1 MTTPPNLPAGAPA
14 DPAGLMHEQTFNE
27 ALAEALR
34 QRRQLWRTD
43 PNSVLAERLRTLAD
57 ATRERPDI
65 LVAPP
70 DIYPVIIEV
79 EFDEP
84 AFADARRKLGRLI
97 AGTADRVRAA
107 IAVGAPEEVRGWSTD
122 QLRARLAQPDGVALR
137 LAVLYAGPSGTD
149 ADASVWP
156 ETGYVT
162 GSVADLAVMCEYAS
176 APPLLVAATADDV
189 AARIHS
195 LADYLYRSMPPGVA
209 GAIAATLGQR
219 DDVQGLRMACC
230 IWLTSLRLHNL
241 LAANSP
247 SLQAAGL
254 QTIARIRATN
264 LGVLSLTALRR
275 EWDRILAVNY
285 GSIFNTAR
293 TALDDR
299 MPIEQGVRVMEQLA
313 EMADNIT
320 ALRLGSHVD
329 FAGELFP
336 KLLDDREE
344 TAAHYTL
351 PETAELLARLAVA
364 RLHLSDWSDAAAV
377 ANLCLADLACGT
389 GTLLRAAYRQIRQR
403 HETAGGS
410 SAHLHRTMM
419 EQSITGLDINALASH
434 MTAAGLSSAEIAT
447 EYHTAR
453 IASVAVLGGKTGSLE
468 LIEDE
473 QITDVTG
480 QTVQTA
486 TANGSAPTMLPV
498 PHHSMDLVI
507 QNPPYSRARGER
519 ALFDVSGIDDKQRR
533 RSLKRLTRIR
543 NGLRA
548 AGNEVTNG
556 PAGLGADFSALAD
569 RKLQDGGVF
578 ATVLPLTAAHARS
591 WEGFRRTIEN
601 EYRDITA
608 IAFSAHESAMMSADT
623 YMNEMLLIAT
633 KRTEND
639 DAGRD
644 GVLCVNLEIPPASTA
659 EAFWYA
665 KLLHGI
671 DRDGRSSDV
680 INVAPTAHQQI
691 GSWVQLRT
699 PQPGFP
705 WFAAGIRNR
714 HLAVVFTGF
723 MEGRLHS
730 LETGQNWVLPL
741 PFTTLDQV
749 VGIGPTHDLIGHPIG
764 GDGRGAFM
772 FAPLQ
777 RGDYPTY
784 PSLWL
789 ANAERQRSI
798 TTQPTHEGNPAITDE
813 DRLRQM
819 LAQRS
824 DLFISR
830 NLRLTSQALAA
841 ARTERL
847 MMGGSTWTALLS
859 DDEGTKSALAIW
871 LNSTLGLMVRTC
883 YAQTTQ
889 TGRARL
895 QIRGLAGLPVPDFA
909 ADSDAGQQAR
919 AIAQQHIAEL
929 AALEL
934 QPASYAFQDANRQRV
949 DSVALAMVGLA
960 QNQQAN
966 AAVAALRQQWCREPS
981 VHGGNRV
988 ITLALG
994 LRQQGGS
1001 PDEILYEQANW
1012 QSPPLRLPLSP

>member
-1 MTTPPNLPAGAPA
+1 MTTPPDLPASAPA

-27 ALAEALR
+27 ALAQALR

-84 AFADARRKLGRLI
+84 AFADARRKLGRLVV
-97 AGTADRVRAA
+97 GTADRVRAA
-107 IAVGAPEEVRGWSTD
+107 IAVGVPEEVRGWSTD
-122 QLRARLAQPDGVALR
+122 QLRARLAQPDGVELR

-149 ADASVWP
+149 AGASVWP

-162 GSVADLAVMCEYAS
+162 GSVDDLAVMCEYAS

-247 SLQAAGL
+247 ALQNAGL
-254 QTIARIRATN
+254 QTIARIRAAN
-264 LGVLSLTALRR
+264 LGALSLTALRQ
-275 EWDRILAVNY
+275 EWDKILAVNY

-351 PETAELLARLAVA
+351 PETAELLARLAVS
-364 RLHLSDWSDAAAV
+364 RLHRPDWSDAAVV
-377 ANLCLADLACGT
+377 ANLRIADLACGT

-410 SAHLHRTMM
+410 SANLHRTMM

-533 RSLKRLTRIR
+533 RSVKRLTHIR

-548 AGNEVTNG
+548 AGNEVTDG
-556 PAGLGADFSALAD
+556 QAGLGSDFSALAD
-569 RKLQDGGVF
+569 RKLQDGGIF
-578 ATVLPLTAAHARS
+578 ATVLPLTAAHAES

-601 EYRDITA
+601 QYRDLTA
-608 IAFSAHESAMMSADT
+608 IAFSAHEGAMMSADT
-623 YMNEMLLIAT
+623 NMNEMLLIAT
-633 KRTEND
+633 KRAEND
-639 DAGRD
+639 NAGRD
-644 GVLCVNLEIPPASTA
+644 GVLCVNLEIPPASDA
-659 EAFWYA
+659 QAFWYA
-665 KLLHGI
+665 N
-671 DRDGRSSDV
+671 V
-680 INVAPTAHQQI
+680 INSIDHTGLRGDAIHISSRFRNRI

-705 WFAAGIRNR
+705 WFAVGMRN
-714 HLAVVFTGF
+714 HYLASVVA
-723 MEGRLHS
+723 ELIDGRLYFPDSRERWDFS
-730 LETGQNWVLPL
+730 LPA
-741 PFTTLDQV
+741 TTLDRV
-749 VGIGPTHDLIGHPIG
+749 VGIGPTHHLIGHRR
-764 GDGRGAFM
+764 GREAIGAFA
-772 FAPLQ
+772 FDPI
-777 RGDYPTY
+777 RPGEIPTY
-784 PSLWL
+784 PALWS
-789 ANAERQRSI
+789 AEAERQRSI
-798 TTQPTHEGNPAITDE
+798 LTAPTHEGHPAITDE

-859 DDEGTKSALAIW
+859 DDDGTKSALAIW

-883 YAQTTQ
+883 YAQTTH

-895 QIRGLAGLPVPDFA
+895 QIRGLYGFPVPDFA
-909 ADSDAGQQAR
+909 SDSDAGQQAR

-934 QPASYAFQDANRQRV
+934 QPASYAFQDANRQRI
-949 DSVALAMVGLA
+949 DSVALAMVGLGE
-960 QNQQAN
+960 NQQAN
-966 AAVAALRQQWCREPS
+966 SAIDALRQQWCREPS
-981 VHGGNRV
+981 VHGGNRA
-988 ITLALG
+988 IMRTLG
-994 LRQQGGS
+994 IG
-1001 PDEILYEQANW
+1001 
-1012 QSPPLRLPLSP
+1012 

>member
-1 MTTPPNLPAGAPA
+1 MTTPPDLPASAPP

-27 ALAEALR
+27 ALAQALR
-34 QRRQLWRTD
+34 QCRQLWRSD

-65 LVAPP
+65 LVASP

-97 AGTADRVRAA
+97 AGTTDRVRAA

-122 QLRARLAQPDGVALR
+122 QLRERLAQPDGVALR

-176 APPLLVAATADDV
+176 APPLLVAATADAV
-189 AARIHS
+189 AARIHN

-247 SLQAAGL
+247 ALQNAGL
-254 QTIARIRATN
+254 PTIARLRAAN
-264 LGVLSLTALRR
+264 LGALSLTALRR

-364 RLHLSDWSDAAAV
+364 RLDRPDWSDAAAV
-377 ANLCLADLACGT
+377 ANLRIADLACGT

-410 SAHLHRTMM
+410 SANLHRTMM

-468 LIEDE
+468 LIEEE

-533 RSLKRLTRIR
+533 RSVKRLAHIR
-543 NGLRA
+543 NALRA
-548 AGNEVTNG
+548 AGNEVTDG
-556 PAGLGADFSALAD
+556 QAGLGSDFSALAD
-569 RKLQDGGVF
+569 RKLQDSGIF
-578 ATVLPLTAAHARS
+578 ATVLPLTAAHAES

-601 EYRDITA
+601 QYRDLTA
-608 IAFSAHESAMMSADT
+608 IAFSAHEGAMMSADT
-623 YMNEMLLIAT
+623 NMNEMLLIAT
-633 KRTEND
+633 KRAEND

-644 GVLCVNLEIPPASTA
+644 GVLCVNLEVPPASDA
-659 EAFWYA
+659 QAFWYA
-665 KLLHGI
+665 N
-671 DRDGRSSDV
+671 V
-680 INVAPTAHQQI
+680 INRIDHTGLRGDAIHISSRFRNRI

-705 WFAAGIRNR
+705 WFAVGMRN
-714 HLAVVFTGF
+714 HYLASVVA
-723 MEGRLHS
+723 ELIDGRLYFPDSRERWDFS
-730 LETGQNWVLPL
+730 LPA
-741 PFTTLDQV
+741 TTLDRV
-749 VGIGPTHDLIGHPIG
+749 VGIGPTHHLIGHRR
-764 GDGRGAFM
+764 GREAIGAFA
-772 FAPLQ
+772 FDPI
-777 RGDYPTY
+777 RPGEIPTY
-784 PSLWL
+784 PALWS
-789 ANAERQRSI
+789 AEAERQRSI
-798 TTQPTHEGNPAITDE
+798 LTAPTHEGHPAITEE

-859 DDEGTKSALAIW
+859 DDDGTKSALAIW

-895 QIRGLAGLPVPDFA
+895 QIRGLAGFPVPDFA

-919 AIAQQHIAEL
+919 EIAVQHIAEL
-929 AALEL
+929 ATLEME
-934 QPASYAFQDANRQRV
+934 PASYAFRDASRQRV
-949 DSVALAMVGLA
+949 DSVALAMVGLGG
-960 QNQQAN
+960 NQQAN
-966 AAVAALRQQWCREPS
+966 AAVVALRQQWCREPS
-981 VHGGNRV
+981 VHGGNRA
-988 ITLALG
+988 IMLALG
-994 LRQQGGS
+994 IG
-1001 PDEILYEQANW
+1001 
-1012 QSPPLRLPLSP
+1012 

>member
-1 MTTPPNLPAGAPA
+1 MTTPPDLPASAPP

-34 QRRQLWRTD
+34 QRRQLWRSD

-97 AGTADRVRAA
+97 AGTTDRVRAA

-122 QLRARLAQPDGVALR
+122 RLRERLARPDGVELR
-137 LAVLYAGPSGTD
+137 LAVLYAGPTGTD
-149 ADASVWP
+149 ENASVWP
-156 ETGYVT
+156 AAGYVT
-162 GSVADLAVMCEYAS
+162 GNVDDLAVMCEYAS

-189 AARIHS
+189 AARIHN

-254 QTIARIRATN
+254 RTIARIRAAN

-351 PETAELLARLAVA
+351 PETAELLARLAVS
-364 RLHLSDWSDAAAV
+364 RLNRPDWSDAAAV
-377 ANLCLADLACGT
+377 ANLRIADLACGT

-403 HETAGGS
+403 HESAGGS
-410 SAHLHRTMM
+410 SANLHRTMM

-468 LIEDE
+468 LIEEE

-533 RSLKRLTRIR
+533 RSVKRLTHIR
-543 NGLRA
+543 NALRA
-548 AGNEVTNG
+548 AGNEVTDG
-556 PAGLGADFSALAD
+556 QAGMGADFSALAD
-569 RKLQDGGVF
+569 RKLQDGGIF
-578 ATVLPLTAAHARS
+578 ATVLPLTAAHAES

-601 EYRDITA
+601 EYRDLTA

-623 YMNEMLLIAT
+623 NINEMLLIAT

-644 GVLCVNLEIPPASTA
+644 GVLCVNLEAPPASDA
-659 EAFWYA
+659 QAFWYA
-665 KLLHGI
+665 NVITSI
-671 DRDGRSSDV
+671 DHTSLRGDAIHISSRFR
-680 INVAPTAHQQI
+680 NRI
-691 GSWVQLRT
+691 GSWVQLNT

-705 WFAAGIRNR
+705 WFAAGMRN
-714 HLAVVFTGF
+714 HYLASVVA
-723 MEGRLHS
+723 ELIDGRLYFPDSRERWDFS
-730 LETGQNWVLPL
+730 LPA
-741 PFTTLDQV
+741 TTLDRV
-749 VGIGPTHDLIGHPIG
+749 VRIGPTHHLIGHRR
-764 GDGRGAFM
+764 GREAIGAFA
-772 FAPLQ
+772 FDPI
-777 RGDYPTY
+777 RPGEIPTY
-784 PSLWL
+784 PALWS
-789 ANAERQRSI
+789 AEAERQRSI
-798 TTQPTHEGNPAITDE
+798 LTAPTHEGHPAITDE

-859 DDEGTKSALAIW
+859 DDDGTKSALAIW

-895 QIRGLAGLPVPDFA
+895 QIRGLAGFPVPDFA

-919 AIAQQHIAEL
+919 AIARQHIGEL

-949 DSVALAMVGLA
+949 DSVALAMVELGE
-960 QNQQAN
+960 NQQAN

-981 VHGGNRV
+981 VHGGNQAIMR
-988 ITLALG
+988 ALG
-994 LRQQGGS
+994 VR
-1001 PDEILYEQANW
+1001 
-1012 QSPPLRLPLSP
+1012 

>member
-1 MTTPPNLPAGAPA
+1 MTTPPDLPASAPP

-97 AGTADRVRAA
+97 AGTTDRVRAA

-137 LAVLYAGPSGTD
+137 LAILYAGPSGTD

-162 GSVADLAVMCEYAS
+162 GSVDDLAVMCEYAS

-189 AARIHS
+189 AARIHN

-254 QTIARIRATN
+254 QTIARIRAAN
-264 LGVLSLTALRR
+264 LGVLSLSALRR

-364 RLHLSDWSDAAAV
+364 RLHRPDWSDAAAV
-377 ANLCLADLACGT
+377 ANLRIADLACGT

-410 SAHLHRTMM
+410 SANLHRTMM

-543 NGLRA
+543 NGLRV

-859 DDEGTKSALAIW
+859 DDDGTKSALAIW

-883 YAQTTQ
+883 YAQTTH

-895 QIRGLAGLPVPDFA
+895 QIRGLYGFPVPDFA

-919 AIAQQHIAEL
+919 AIAAQHIEEL

-934 QPASYAFQDANRQRV
+934 QPASYAFQDVNRQRV

-960 QNQQAN
+960 ENQQAI
-966 AAVAALRQQWCREPS
+966 AAIDALRQQWCREPS
-981 VHGGNRV
+981 VHGGNRA
-988 ITLALG
+988 IMRAL
-994 LRQQGGS
+994 
-1001 PDEILYEQANW
+1001 EI
-1012 QSPPLRLPLSP
+1012 

>member
-1 MTTPPNLPAGAPA
+1 
-14 DPAGLMHEQTFNE
+14 
-27 ALAEALR
+27 
-34 QRRQLWRTD
+34 
-43 PNSVLAERLRTLAD
+43 
-57 ATRERPDI
+57 
-65 LVAPP
+65 
-70 DIYPVIIEV
+70 
-79 EFDEP
+79 
-84 AFADARRKLGRLI
+84 
-97 AGTADRVRAA
+97 
-107 IAVGAPEEVRGWSTD
+107 
-122 QLRARLAQPDGVALR
+122 
-137 LAVLYAGPSGTD
+137 
-149 ADASVWP
+149 
-156 ETGYVT
+156 
-162 GSVADLAVMCEYAS
+162 MCEYAS

-189 AARIHS
+189 AARIHN

-254 QTIARIRATN
+254 QTIARIRAAN
-264 LGVLSLTALRR
+264 LGILSLTALRQ
-275 EWDRILAVNY
+275 EWDKILAVNY

-364 RLHLSDWSDAAAV
+364 RLHRPDWSDAAAV
-377 ANLCLADLACGT
+377 ANLRLADLACGT

-410 SAHLHRTMM
+410 SANLHRTMM

-468 LIEDE
+468 LIEEE

-895 QIRGLAGLPVPDFA
+895 QIRGLAGLPVPDFT
-909 ADSDAGQQAR
+909 ADNDAGAQAR
-919 AIAQQHIAEL
+919 AIARQHIGEL

-960 QNQQAN
+960 ENQQAI
-966 AAVAALRQQWCREPS
+966 AAIDALRQQWCREPS
-981 VHGGNRV
+981 VHGGNRA
-988 ITLALG
+988 IMRALS
-994 LRQQGGS
+994 L
-1001 PDEILYEQANW
+1001 
-1012 QSPPLRLPLSP
+1012 

>member
-1 MTTPPNLPAGAPA
+1 MWTSPANFSPSCWTTGRKPPPTTP
-14 DPAGLMHEQTFNE
+14 
-27 ALAEALR
+27 
-34 QRRQLWRTD
+34 
-43 PNSVLAERLRTLAD
+43 
-57 ATRERPDI
+57 
-65 LVAPP
+65 
-70 DIYPVIIEV
+70 
-79 EFDEP
+79 
-84 AFADARRKLGRLI
+84 
-97 AGTADRVRAA
+97 
-107 IAVGAPEEVRGWSTD
+107 
-122 QLRARLAQPDGVALR
+122 
-137 LAVLYAGPSGTD
+137 
-149 ADASVWP
+149 
-156 ETGYVT
+156 
-162 GSVADLAVMCEYAS
+162 
-176 APPLLVAATADDV
+176 
-189 AARIHS
+189 
-195 LADYLYRSMPPGVA
+195 
-209 GAIAATLGQR
+209 
-219 DDVQGLRMACC
+219 
-230 IWLTSLRLHNL
+230 
-241 LAANSP
+241 
-247 SLQAAGL
+247 
-254 QTIARIRATN
+254 
-264 LGVLSLTALRR
+264 
-275 EWDRILAVNY
+275 
-285 GSIFNTAR
+285 
-293 TALDDR
+293 
-299 MPIEQGVRVMEQLA
+299 
-313 EMADNIT
+313 
-320 ALRLGSHVD
+320 
-329 FAGELFP
+329 
-336 KLLDDREE
+336 
-344 TAAHYTL
+344 L

-364 RLHLSDWSDAAAV
+364 RLHLPDWSDAAV
-377 ANLCLADLACGT
+377 ANLHIADLACGT

-410 SAHLHRTMM
+410 SANLHRTMM

-468 LIEDE
+468 LIEEE

-895 QIRGLAGLPVPDFA
+895 QIRGLAGLPVPDFT
-909 ADSDAGQQAR
+909 ADNDAGQQAR

-949 DSVALAMVGLA
+949 DSVALAMVGLGE
-960 QNQQAN
+960 NQQAN

-981 VHGGNRV
+981 VHGGNRAV
-988 ITLALG
+988 MQALG
-994 LRQQGGS
+994 
-1001 PDEILYEQANW
+1001 IN
-1012 QSPPLRLPLSP
+1012 

>member
-1 MTTPPNLPAGAPA
+1 MRCASVVCYKVGMTTLPN
-14 DPAGLMHEQTFNE
+14 PAGLMHEQTFNE

-34 QRRQLWRTD
+34 QRRQSWRHD

-57 ATRERPDI
+57 AARERPDI

-84 AFADARRKLGRLI
+84 AFADARRKLGRLVV
-97 AGTADRVRAA
+97 GTTDRVRAV
-107 IAVGAPEEVRGWSTD
+107 IAVGVPDEVKGWSID
-122 QLRARLAQPDGVALR
+122 QLRECLAQPDGVELR

-156 ETGYVT
+156 EAGYVT
-162 GSVADLAVMCEYAS
+162 GSVDDLAVMCEYAS

-189 AARIHS
+189 AERIHS
-195 LADYLYRSMPPGVA
+195 LANYLYRSMPPGVA
-209 GAIAATLGQR
+209 GAIAHTLGQR

-241 LAANSP
+241 LATNSSP
-247 SLQAAGL
+247 LQDAGL
-254 QTIARIRATN
+254 QTIAQIRAAN
-264 LGVLSLTALRR
+264 LSVLSLTALRR
-275 EWDRILAVNY
+275 EWDKILAINY

-299 MPIEQGVRVMEQLA
+299 MPIEQGVHVMQQLA
-313 EMADNIT
+313 EMAESIT
-320 ALRLGSHVD
+320 ALRLGNHVD

-351 PETAELLARLAVA
+351 PETAELLARLAVS
-364 RLHLSDWSDAAAV
+364 RLNRPDWSDAAAV
-377 ANLCLADLACGT
+377 ANLRIADLACGT

-403 HETAGGS
+403 HESAGGS
-410 SAHLHRTMM
+410 SANLHRTMM

-486 TANGSAPTMLPV
+486 TANRSAPTMLPV

-519 ALFDVSGIDDKQRR
+519 ALFDVSGIDDKQRQ
-533 RSLKRLTRIR
+533 RSLKRLTHIR

-548 AGNEVTNG
+548 AGNEVTDG
-556 PAGLGADFSALAD
+556 QAGMGADFSALAD
-569 RKLQDGGVF
+569 RKLQDGGIF

-633 KRTEND
+633 KRAEGD

-644 GVLCVNLEIPPASTA
+644 GVLCVNLHIPPASTS

-665 KLLHGI
+665 QLLHGI
-671 DRDGRSSDV
+671 DRAGRSSDV
-680 INVAPTAHQQI
+680 INISPTARQQI

-723 MEGRLHS
+723 MERRLYS
-730 LETGQNWVLPL
+730 LESSQSWELQL

-764 GDGRGAFM
+764 GDGRGAFT

-784 PSLWL
+784 PSLWS
-789 ANAERQRSI
+789 ADAESQRSI
-798 TTQPTHEGNPAITDE
+798 LTLPTHGGNPAITDE

-859 DDEGTKSALAIW
+859 DDDGTKSALAIW

-895 QIRGLAGLPVPDFA
+895 QIRGLAGFPVPDFA

-919 AIAQQHIAEL
+919 AIAAQHIEEL

-949 DSVALAMVGLA
+949 DSVALAMVGLGE
-960 QNQQAN
+960 NQQAN

-981 VHGGNRV
+981 VHGGNQTIMR
-988 ITLALG
+988 ALS
-994 LRQQGGS
+994 LK
-1001 PDEILYEQANW
+1001 
-1012 QSPPLRLPLSP
+1012 

>member
-1 MTTPPNLPAGAPA
+1 MYPYLITKPPKTKRYLP
-14 DPAGLMHEQTFNE
+14 
-27 ALAEALR
+27 
-34 QRRQLWRTD
+34 
-43 PNSVLAERLRTLAD
+43 
-57 ATRERPDI
+57 
-65 LVAPP
+65 
-70 DIYPVIIEV
+70 
-79 EFDEP
+79 
-84 AFADARRKLGRLI
+84 
-97 AGTADRVRAA
+97 
-107 IAVGAPEEVRGWSTD
+107 
-122 QLRARLAQPDGVALR
+122 
-137 LAVLYAGPSGTD
+137 
-149 ADASVWP
+149 
-156 ETGYVT
+156 
-162 GSVADLAVMCEYAS
+162 
-176 APPLLVAATADDV
+176 
-189 AARIHS
+189 
-195 LADYLYRSMPPGVA
+195 
-209 GAIAATLGQR
+209 
-219 DDVQGLRMACC
+219 
-230 IWLTSLRLHNL
+230 
-241 LAANSP
+241 
-247 SLQAAGL
+247 
-254 QTIARIRATN
+254 TIARIRAAN

-364 RLHLSDWSDAAAV
+364 RLHRPDWSDAAAV
-377 ANLCLADLACGT
+377 ANLRIADLACGT

-468 LIEDE
+468 LIEEE

-498 PHHSMDLVI
+498 PHHSMNLVI

-533 RSLKRLTRIR
+533 RSVKRLTHIR
-543 NGLRA
+543 NALRA
-548 AGNEVTNG
+548 AGSEVTDG
-556 PAGLGADFSALAD
+556 QAGMGADFSALAD
-569 RKLQDGGVF
+569 RKLQDGGIF
-578 ATVLPLTAAHARS
+578 ATVLPLTAAHAES

-601 EYRDITA
+601 QYRDLTA

-623 YMNEMLLIAT
+623 NMNEMLLIAT
-633 KRTEND
+633 KRAEND
-639 DAGRD
+639 NAGRD

-665 KLLHGI
+665 KLIHGI
-671 DRDGRSSDV
+671 DWAGRSSDV
-680 INVAPTAHQQI
+680 INVAPTARQQI

-705 WFAAGIRNR
+705 WFAVGVRNR
-714 HLAVVFTGF
+714 HLATVF
-723 MEGRLHS
+723 MELMDGRMYS
-730 LETGQNWVLPL
+730 LETGQSQDLQL

-772 FAPLQ
+772 FMPLQ
-777 RGDYPTY
+777 RGDYPTH

-789 ANAERQRSI
+789 ANAAQQRSI

-859 DDEGTKSALAIW
+859 DDDGTKSALAIW

-883 YAQTTQ
+883 YAQTTH

-895 QIRGLAGLPVPDFA
+895 QIRGLYGFPVPDFA

-919 AIAQQHIAEL
+919 AIAAQHIEEL

-949 DSVALAMVGLA
+949 DSVALAMVGLGE
-960 QNQQAN
+960 NQQAN

-981 VHGGNRV
+981 VHGGNRA
-988 ITLALG
+988 IMRALG
-994 LRQQGGS
+994 IS
-1001 PDEILYEQANW
+1001 E
-1012 QSPPLRLPLSP
+1012 

>member
-1 MTTPPNLPAGAPA
+1 MTTPPDSPASPPP
-14 DPAGLMHEQTFNE
+14 DTAGLMHEQTFNE
-27 ALAEALR
+27 ALAQALR

-97 AGTADRVRAA
+97 AGTTDRVRAA

-137 LAVLYAGPSGTD
+137 LAILYAGPSGTD
-149 ADASVWP
+149 AGASVWP

-162 GSVADLAVMCEYAS
+162 GSVDDLAVMCEYAS

-189 AARIHS
+189 AARIHN

-247 SLQAAGL
+247 ALQNAGL
-254 QTIARIRATN
+254 QTIARIRAAN
-264 LGVLSLTALRR
+264 LGALSLSALRR

-364 RLHLSDWSDAAAV
+364 RLHRPDWSDAAAV
-377 ANLCLADLACGT
+377 ANLRIADLACGT

-468 LIEDE
+468 LIEEE

-533 RSLKRLTRIR
+533 RSVKRLTHIR
-543 NGLRA
+543 NALRA
-548 AGNEVTNG
+548 AGNEVTDG
-556 PAGLGADFSALAD
+556 QAGMGADFSALAD
-569 RKLQDGGVF
+569 RKLQDGGIF
-578 ATVLPLTAAHARS
+578 ATVLPLTAAHAES

-601 EYRDITA
+601 QYRDLTA

-623 YMNEMLLIAT
+623 NMNEMLLIAT
-633 KRTEND
+633 KRAEND
-639 DAGRD
+639 NAGRD
-644 GVLCVNLEIPPASTA
+644 GVLCVNLEIPPASDA
-659 EAFWYA
+659 QAFWYA
-665 KLLHGI
+665 N
-671 DRDGRSSDV
+671 V
-680 INVAPTAHQQI
+680 INRIDHTGLRGDAIHISSRFRNRI
-691 GSWVQLRT
+691 GSWVQLGT

-705 WFAAGIRNR
+705 WFAVGMRN
-714 HLAVVFTGF
+714 HYLASVVA
-723 MEGRLHS
+723 ELIDGRLYFPDSRERWDFS
-730 LETGQNWVLPL
+730 LPAA
-741 PFTTLDQV
+741 TLDRV
-749 VGIGPTHDLIGHPIG
+749 VGIGPTHHLIGHRR
-764 GDGRGAFM
+764 GREAIGAFA
-772 FAPLQ
+772 FDPI
-777 RGDYPTY
+777 RPGEIPTY
-784 PSLWL
+784 PALWS
-789 ANAERQRSI
+789 AEAERQRSI
-798 TTQPTHEGNPAITDE
+798 LTVPTHEGHPAITDE

-847 MMGGSTWTALLS
+847 MMGGSSWTALLS
-859 DDEGTKSALAIW
+859 DDDGTKSALAIW

-883 YAQTTQ
+883 YAQTTH

-895 QIRGLAGLPVPDFA
+895 QIRGLAGFPVPDFA
-909 ADSDAGQQAR
+909 ADNDAGAQAR
-919 AIAQQHIAEL
+919 AIARQHIAEL
-929 AALEL
+929 TALEL
-934 QPASYAFQDANRQRV
+934 QPASYAFRDANRHRI
-949 DSVALAMVGLA
+949 DAVALAMAGLGE
-960 QNQQAN
+960 NQQAI
-966 AAVAALRQQWCREPS
+966 AAIDALRQQWCREPS
-981 VHGGNRV
+981 VHGGNRA
-988 ITLALG
+988 LMQALG
-994 LRQQGGS
+994 
-1001 PDEILYEQANW
+1001 I
-1012 QSPPLRLPLSP
+1012 

>member
-1 MTTPPNLPAGAPA
+1 MTTPPDLPASAPA
-14 DPAGLMHEQTFNE
+14 DTAGLMHEQTFNE
-27 ALAEALR
+27 ALAQALR

-97 AGTADRVRAA
+97 AGTTDRVRAA
-107 IAVGAPEEVRGWSTD
+107 IAVGAPEEVRGWSGD
-122 QLRARLAQPDGVALR
+122 RLRERLAQPDGVALR

-149 ADASVWP
+149 ASASVWP
-156 ETGYVT
+156 EAGYVT
-162 GSVADLAVMCEYAS
+162 GSVDDLAVMCEYAS

-189 AARIHS
+189 AARIHN

-247 SLQAAGL
+247 ALQNAGL
-254 QTIARIRATN
+254 QTIARIRAAN
-264 LGVLSLTALRR
+264 LGALSLTALRR

-364 RLHLSDWSDAAAV
+364 RLHRPDWSDAAAV
-377 ANLCLADLACGT
+377 ANLRIADLACGT

-403 HETAGGS
+403 HESAGGS
-410 SAHLHRTMM
+410 SESLHRTMM

-468 LIEDE
+468 LIEEE

-543 NGLRA
+543 NGLRV

-895 QIRGLAGLPVPDFA
+895 QIRGLAGLPVPDFT
-909 ADSDAGQQAR
+909 ADNDAGQQAR

-934 QPASYAFQDANRQRV
+934 QPASYAFQDANRHRI
-949 DSVALAMVGLA
+949 DAAALAMVGLGE
-960 QNQQAN
+960 NQQAI
-966 AAVAALRQQWCREPS
+966 AAIDALRQQWCREPS

-988 ITLALG
+988 IMRALG
-994 LRQQGGS
+994 
-1001 PDEILYEQANW
+1001 I
-1012 QSPPLRLPLSP
+1012 

>member
-1 MTTPPNLPAGAPA
+1 MTAPPDSPASPPP

-27 ALAEALR
+27 ALAQALR

-43 PNSVLAERLRTLAD
+43 PNSVLAERLRMLAD
-57 ATRERPDI
+57 AALERPDI

-79 EFDEP
+79 EFGEP

-97 AGTADRVRAA
+97 AGTTDRVRAA
-107 IAVGAPEEVRGWSTD
+107 IAVGAPEEVKGWSID
-122 QLRARLAQPDGVALR
+122 RLRERLAQPDGVALR

-156 ETGYVT
+156 AAGYVT
-162 GSVADLAVMCEYAS
+162 GGVDDLAVMCEYAS

-189 AARIHS
+189 AARIHN

-209 GAIAATLGQR
+209 GTIAATLGQR

-254 QTIARIRATN
+254 PTIARIRAAN
-264 LGVLSLTALRR
+264 LGALSLTALRR

-351 PETAELLARLAVA
+351 PETAELLARLAVS
-364 RLHLSDWSDAAAV
+364 RLHRPDWSDAAAV
-377 ANLCLADLACGT
+377 ANLRIADLACGT

-410 SAHLHRTMM
+410 SANLHRTMM

-468 LIEDE
+468 LIEEE

-533 RSLKRLTRIR
+533 RSVKRLTHIR
-543 NGLRA
+543 NALRA
-548 AGNEVTNG
+548 AGNEVTDG
-556 PAGLGADFSALAD
+556 QAGLGADFSALAD
-569 RKLQDGGVF
+569 RKLQDGGIF
-578 ATVLPLTAAHARS
+578 ATVLPLTAAHAES

-601 EYRDITA
+601 EYRDVTA
-608 IAFSAHESAMMSADT
+608 IAYSAHEGAMMSADT
-623 YMNEMLLIAT
+623 NMNEMLLIAT
-633 KRTEND
+633 KRAEND
-639 DAGRD
+639 DAVRD
-644 GVLCVNLEIPPASTA
+644 GVLCVNLEVPPASDA
-659 EAFWYA
+659 QAFWYA
-665 KLLHGI
+665 NVINGI
-671 DRDGRSSDV
+671 DHTSLRGDAIHISSRFR
-680 INVAPTAHQQI
+680 NRI
-691 GSWVQLRT
+691 GSWVQLGT

-705 WFAAGIRNR
+705 WFAVGMRN
-714 HLAVVFTGF
+714 HYLASVVA
-723 MEGRLHS
+723 ELIDGRLYFPDSRERWDFS
-730 LETGQNWVLPL
+730 LPA
-741 PFTTLDQV
+741 TTLDRV
-749 VGIGPTHDLIGHPIG
+749 VRIGPTHHLIGHRR
-764 GDGRGAFM
+764 GREAIGAFA
-772 FAPLQ
+772 FDPI
-777 RGDYPTY
+777 RPGEIPTY
-784 PSLWL
+784 PALWS
-789 ANAERQRSI
+789 AEAERQRSI
-798 TTQPTHEGNPAITDE
+798 LTAPTHEGHPAITDE

-847 MMGGSTWTALLS
+847 MMGGSSWTALLS
-859 DDEGTKSALAIW
+859 DDDGTKSALAIW

-883 YAQTTQ
+883 YAQTTH

-895 QIRGLAGLPVPDFA
+895 QIRGLYGFPVPDFA
-909 ADSDAGQQAR
+909 ADSEAGEQAR
-919 AIAQQHIAEL
+919 AIAAQHIAEL

-949 DSVALAMVGLA
+949 DSVALAMVGLGE
-960 QNQQAN
+960 NQQAN

-981 VHGGNRV
+981 VHGGNRA
-988 ITLALG
+988 IMQAL
-994 LRQQGGS
+994 S
-1001 PDEILYEQANW
+1001 IE
-1012 QSPPLRLPLSP
+1012 

>member
-1 MTTPPNLPAGAPA
+1 MRCGRFGRRALCPPNRRCGIKSAMTTPPHPPDSAPA

-27 ALAEALR
+27 ALADALR
-34 QRRQLWRTD
+34 QRRRLWRSD
-43 PNSVLAERLRTLAD
+43 PNSVLAERRRMLAD
-57 ATRERPDI
+57 AALERPDI

-79 EFDEP
+79 EFDAP
-84 AFADARRKLGRLI
+84 AFDDARRKLGRLI
-97 AGTADRVRAA
+97 AGTTDRVRAA
-107 IAVGAPEEVRGWSTD
+107 IAVGAPEEVKGWSID
-122 QLRARLAQPDGVALR
+122 HLRERLAQPDGVALR
-137 LAVLYAGPSGTD
+137 LAVLYAGPTGTD
-149 ADASVWP
+149 ENASVWP
-156 ETGYVT
+156 EAGDVS
-162 GSVADLAVMCEYAS
+162 GGVDDLAVMCEYAS
-176 APPLLVAATADDV
+176 APPLLVAATADAV

-209 GAIAATLGQR
+209 AAIAHTLGQR

-241 LAANSP
+241 LAAHSP
-247 SLQAAGL
+247 ALQNAGL
-254 QTIARIRATN
+254 PTIAQIRAAN
-264 LGVLSLTALRR
+264 LGALSLTALRR
-275 EWDRILAVNY
+275 EWDKILAVNY

-293 TALDDR
+293 MALDDR
-299 MPIEQGVRVMEQLA
+299 MPIEQGVRAMEQLS

-364 RLHLSDWSDAAAV
+364 RLSRPDWSDAAAV
-377 ANLCLADLACGT
+377 ANLRIADLACGT

-403 HETAGGS
+403 HESAGGS
-410 SAHLHRTMM
+410 SANLHRTMM

-468 LIEDE
+468 LIEEE

-486 TANGSAPTMLPV
+486 TTNGSAPTMLPV

-533 RSLKRLTRIR
+533 RSVKRLTQIR
-543 NGLRA
+543 NGRRA
-548 AGNEVTNG
+548 AGNEITDG
-556 PAGLGADFSALAD
+556 QAGLGADFAALAD
-569 RKLQDGGVF
+569 RKLQAGGIF
-578 ATVLPLTAAHARS
+578 ATVLPLTAAHAES

-601 EYRDITA
+601 EYRDITV

-633 KRTEND
+633 KRGAD
-639 DAGRD
+639 DDSGRD
-644 GVLCVNLEIPPASTA
+644 GVLCVNLEIPPAS
-659 EAFWYA
+659 EAQSYWYA
-665 KLLHGI
+665 NIINDIDHTNLHGDAI
-671 DRDGRSSDV
+671 HISSRFRNRV
-680 INVAPTAHQQI
+680 

-699 PQPGFP
+699 PQAGFS
-705 WFAAGIRNR
+705 WFAAGMRN
-714 HLAVVFTGF
+714 HNLAAVAAEL
-723 MEGRLHS
+723 MDGRLYFPASRERWDFS
-730 LETGQNWVLPL
+730 LPA
-741 PFTTLDQV
+741 TTLDQV
-749 VGIGPTHDLIGHPIG
+749 VGIGPTHHLIGHIR
-764 GDGRGAFM
+764 GREAIGAFT
-772 FAPLQ
+772 FDPIAPREL
-777 RGDYPTY
+777 PTY
-784 PSLWL
+784 PSLWS
-789 ANAERQRSI
+789 AQAEMQRSI
-798 TTQPTHEGNPAITDE
+798 LTLPTHEGYPAITDE
-813 DRLRQM
+813 QRLRQM

-824 DLFISR
+824 DTFISR

-841 ARTERL
+841 ARTEQL

-859 DDEGTKSALAIW
+859 DDDGAKSALSIW

-883 YAQTTQ
+883 YSQTTQ

-895 QIRGLAGLPVPDFA
+895 QIRGLYGFPVPDFA
-909 ADSDAGQQAR
+909 ADNYAGQQAR
-919 AIAQQHIAEL
+919 AIARQHIDEL

-934 QPASYAFQDANRQRV
+934 QPASYAFQDANRHRI
-949 DSVALAMVGLA
+949 DSFALAMVGLGE
-960 QNQQAN
+960 NQQAN
-966 AAVAALRQQWCREPS
+966 AAIVALRQQWCREPS
-981 VHGGNRV
+981 VHGGNRA
-988 ITLALG
+988 IMRALG
-994 LRQQGGS
+994 LT
-1001 PDEILYEQANW
+1001 
-1012 QSPPLRLPLSP
+1012 